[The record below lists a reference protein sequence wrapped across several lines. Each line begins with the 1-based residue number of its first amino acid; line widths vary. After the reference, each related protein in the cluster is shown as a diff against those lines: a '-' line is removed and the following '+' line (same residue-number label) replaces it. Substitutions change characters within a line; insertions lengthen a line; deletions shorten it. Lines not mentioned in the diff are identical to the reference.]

1 MHVASLYRYPIKGF
15 TREVC
20 DSLRV
25 LPGGRV
31 AGDRVFSL
39 RLGGSAV
46 PDAGWGPKTESVV
59 LVNTPALARLRL
71 GFEMAANHATLHDG
85 DGTLLFDGVLDD
97 NGRVRFAAVVADA
110 MQDQADSALAGR
122 RDALPLRLVGD
133 GVTPRYQDRE
143 PGYVTLHSRAS
154 AAAVAE
160 SIGEAAVLTEQRFRS
175 NVALDGLA
183 PWQEQDLM
191 GRRLRI
197 GEVELKIELPVTRC
211 LATHAN
217 PSTGERDVALMQRL
231 LQMRPGDARPTFAV
245 LTTSSLSGTIRLGDD
260 VRVLD

>member
-1 MHVASLYRYPIKGF
+1 MQVAALYRYPIKGF

-20 DSLRV
+20 KSLQV

-39 RLGGSAV
+39 RLGRSAV
-46 PDAGWGPKTESVV
+46 PDASWGPKTESVV
-59 LVNTPALARLRL
+59 LINTPALARLRL
-71 GFEMAANHATLHDG
+71 CFEMAANHATLHD

-97 NGRVRFAAVVADA
+97 NGRVRFAAVVADVL
-110 MQDQADSALAGR
+110 QNQADSPLTGG

-160 SIGEAAVLTEQRFRS
+160 AIGEATVLTEQRFRS

-183 PWQEQDLM
+183 PWQEQDLL

-217 PSTGERDVALMQRL
+217 PSTGKRDVALMQRL
-231 LQMRPGDARPTFAV
+231 LQMRPEAARPIFAV
-245 LTTSSLSGTIRLGDD
+245 LTTSSHGGTIRLGDD
-260 VRVLD
+260 VHVLD

>member
-1 MHVASLYRYPIKGF
+1 MHVGALYRYPFKGF

-20 DSLRV
+20 DSLQV

-39 RLGGSAV
+39 RLSRSAL
-46 PDAGWGPKTESVV
+46 PDASWGPKTESLV
-59 LVNTPALARLRL
+59 LVNTPSLARLRL
-71 GFEMAANHATLHDG
+71 HFEMAANHATLHDS
-85 DGTLLFDGVLDD
+85 DGTLLFEGVLDD
-97 NGRVRFAAVVADA
+97 NGRLRFAAVVADA
-110 MQDQADSALAGR
+110 LQDQGESPLVGGG
-122 RDALPLRLVGD
+122 DALTLRLVGD

-154 AAAVAE
+154 VAAVAE
-160 SIGEAAVLTEQRFRS
+160 AIGERAMLTEQRFRS

-217 PSTGERDVALMQRL
+217 PSTGDCDVALMQRL
-231 LQMRPGDARPTFAV
+231 LQMRPGGARPTFAV
-245 LTTSSLSGTIRLGDD
+245 LTTSSLGGTIRLGDN